1 MKQGFKK
8 ALVMLLS
15 VAMVFTFMAMPVYAD
30 DFTEAEAN
38 EVILDAPE
46 AEAAPAAEEAE
57 QIAEPETEVQEEV
70 LTEEEEPA
78 PEAIQ
83 EEATEEAVE
92 PEVQEEVLVE
102 EPAPEVVQEEAADA
116 VIETAEAEEEPVAE
130 ATELADGTYKATGL
144 STAVLSMY
152 HFDADAARVVI
163 KGDNAWLITSIDGAA
178 EANTLK
184 RFDGMAYGKQSEI
197 LDASDET
204 NHTLVSGTPVA
215 NVIETY
221 GDDGETVVGR
231 TFVLPVPKSVFES
244 NADIYYMLKYK
255 SGYSDSHDGDWYK
268 ASGGDYYLTGYSLE
282 FESSST
288 ELPGE
293 DPTPELVEEK
303 ELEMWNEQGMFKA
316 VSASLETYSDG
327 SRVLVFALSGTGYI
341 ALYKG
346 TYPEAVLD
354 KDAIVAAMEAEE
366 STDKTIYYQ
375 TNDDGKYEFRIPL
388 KENETY
394 IPLIS
399 VSKRGFDNRATQ
411 PIEEKGFYARQAT
424 LVDDETKM
432 NLEDY
437 KETIDFTLSTD
448 LADFKAETTVPVYI
462 TGGPVNNN
470 YGVAPTITM
479 TDGTYDSVTYPSVVD
494 GAVGTATA
502 ALTDGK
508 FAISM
513 ENAPNK
519 HAFKDKTPLTYT
531 FHVAAD
537 APYEEAGS
545 DVERTVTFDQIA
557 KTITVEGTALTP
569 KETIEPAEPAE
580 VTFTLSNK
588 GSLVTGKDGKIV
600 IDRPVTVTDINEDG
614 TLTYDE
620 ALVAAHNA
628 YYEGGAEAGYDAGTG
643 MVKKVWGVSS
653 EYGNYLFFIN
663 SEGIQTGVTSDKV
676 KAGDSLY
683 TSINADDTFWS
694 DWYTKFSESDIE
706 ATSEDDVTVTLTG
719 HLGMAYLEEDKQ
731 FVPLEG
737 IQVGVWKDGNFEAI
751 DGAVTDKDGKA
762 TFRMAAGEYLL
773 TAQGSVEGVVTDYT
787 LQCDETQYATTGY
800 VKYGDEYDSGFA
812 VGYTEKDYGNG
823 PYPID
828 EVKWV
833 DWMDWYAE
841 GEDFEGYLLYS
852 NQFIA
857 PCPIMAPYANV
868 TVKQGGE
875 PAYPAGEYI
884 VGVNSIKLADG
895 ADYGMFIPNYNGI
908 KGKALIT
915 IAADGSATI
924 NYYNT
929 RNTYPKIFLAELDSS
944 ALGKVATDE
953 QLADPRCIT
962 AEVYAGDSSYR
973 EFTYSFDISDLGKTV
988 PYVTLNKSN
997 TFNKTQTAFVF
1008 DETMMSKAAFEVV
1021 GLIDALPAAA
1031 DVTVRDKDAIEAARA
1046 AYEDLTETQKA
1057 EVTNLDKLIAAEEAY
1072 AALPEKDEATIAVE
1086 TAMGTLIQQYYDVND
1101 TTAAAVAKTRADY
1114 EALTL
1119 QQKAYI
1125 EDSALFKLHRAEAC
1139 VAFANDG
1146 IAEGAIYDMAV
1157 DTSDNSPFV
1166 AATISPRSNAAYV
1179 YLYSVAEEYSGAAL
1193 VSGTVS
1199 KSTHTVVGNGSVLK
1213 GLWMVQTSE
1222 GQGRTFV
1229 MKLTGANGDSDNYTV
1244 KVPSVYGTMAEG
1256 TYEVTAVQTPSS
1268 KMRKFERSTITSDGS
1283 EMTVEFV
1290 MPNTSYGKIY
1300 LGTVEAAENATE
1312 GFIEPTGTEATS
1324 GTTGE
1329 GNVYKIP
1336 LESMYQ
1342 PIIISYNLSS
1352 KNTWTQETVEFVV
1365 DEQSQAV
1372 IDAIA
1377 ALNLNTY
1384 FNVTADQRE
1393 QVAAANELY
1402 QALNDNQKAV
1412 VENSNYGTLKRVVA
1426 MFQIA
1431 DIVAAEIEKLP
1442 AAEDLTEADIAA
1454 VKEVKADFDNM
1465 GKSDIIMAVITQGL
1479 QNSQIEK
1486 LIDKDLRDKL
1496 TADLAKVEELEAA
1509 AVEAMIDALPAP
1521 ENITEN
1527 DYDAVY
1533 AARHAYDALTDAQ
1546 KAMVEN
1552 LDKLEACE
1560 KVTPA
1565 EPVDVTFT
1573 LNNRGVLAADKNGT
1587 AVVEK
1592 SVTVT
1597 DLDKDG
1603 HLTVDEALVAAHD
1616 AYYEGGTSGY
1626 ATGDPYG
1633 YGTTVTRLW
1642 GVDTTNTLFYVNGEG
1657 IPTGVTAD
1665 EIAAGDSIF
1674 ASVNA
1679 DDAYYADWFTK
1690 FDVTNGGEVNA
1701 EDDVTLTLTGHL
1713 GMAYTAEDKEF
1724 KPLEGIQIGIWNN
1737 GEFEPIEG
1745 AVTDADGKA
1754 TFRIGKAGN
1763 IIITAKGT
1771 VEDEVDDWSTGEA
1784 QKVTA
1789 DCPTMA
1795 PYCTFTVTKTT
1806 EQKADQNL
1814 TASVAAA
1821 KGIVSVG
1828 KTTTINVEGVMED
1841 AELTFTPAKEGIITV
1856 DKNGKVTA
1864 KKVGSVQVVV
1874 SAAETD
1880 NYKAASTTVKVYV
1893 VPGATTS
1900 VTASNLATGMKVN
1913 WKKVTGAT
1921 GYKLY
1926 RNGTLIATIKSG
1938 DTVTY
1943 TDKEANTNGT
1953 KYTFKVVATASTGT
1967 SKLSKSLVTYRVSR
1981 PAISALTNSS
1991 AKTMKVTWG
2000 KNSKATGYEIM
2011 YSTSKSFASGNKT
2024 ITVGSASTVSRGI
2037 GGLTKGKTYYVKI
2050 RTYKTVSG
2058 KKYYSAW
2065 SVVKNV
2071 KITK

>member
-1 MKQGFKK
+1 MKQGLKK

-57 QIAEPETEVQEEV
+57 QIAEPEAEVQEE
-70 LTEEEEPA
+70 LPA
-78 PEAIQ
+78 E
-83 EEATEEAVE
+83 
-92 PEVQEEVLVE
+92 E
-102 EPAPEVVQEEAADA
+102 EPAPEVVQEEAPE
-116 VIETAEAEEEPVAE
+116 VTAEIPKPEVQEEAPEVAAVTAEPVRGDGDEPA
-130 ATELADGTYKATGL
+130 ADPVELADGTYTIPGL
-144 STAVLSMY
+144 KTALVSMY
-152 HFDADAARVVI
+152 HFDSESARVVI
-163 KGDNAWLITSIDGAA
+163 KGDNAWLITSIDGAT
-178 EANTLK
+178 EASTLD
-184 RFDGMAYGKQSEI
+184 RFNGMAYGKQSEI

-204 NHTLVSGTPVA
+204 NHTLVEGTPIA
-215 NVIETY
+215 NVIEIY
-221 GDDGETVVGR
+221 GDDDETVIGR

-244 NADIYYMLKYK
+244 NGDIYYMIKYRD
-255 SGYSDSHDGDWYK
+255 GYSSSTATHDGDWYK
-268 ASGGDYYLTGYSLE
+268 AKGGDYYLTGYTLE
-282 FESSST
+282 WESDST
-288 ELPGE
+288 ALPGE
-293 DPTPELVEEK
+293 EQGPELIENRT
-303 ELEMWNEQGMFKA
+303 LEMWNEQAMFKA
-316 VSASLETYSDG
+316 VSASLEIYSDG
-327 SRVLVFALSGTGYI
+327 SRTLVFALSGTGYI

-354 KDAIVAAMEAEE
+354 KDAIVAAMEANE
-366 STDKTIYYQ
+366 STDKTIIYQ
-375 TNDDGKYEFRIPL
+375 TNDEGKYEFRIPL
-388 KENETY
+388 DEGQTY

-424 LVDDETKM
+424 LVDEETKM

-437 KETIDFTLSTD
+437 KENVEFTLSTE
-448 LADFKAETTVPVYI
+448 LADFKANTTVPVYI

-479 TDGTYDSVTYPSVVD
+479 LDSTYDSVVYPSVVD
-494 GAVGTATA
+494 GTVSTKTTA
-502 ALTDGK
+502 LEDGK
-508 FAISM
+508 FAISI

-519 HAFKDKTPLTYT
+519 HAFKDKTPLTFT
-531 FHVAAD
+531 FHVAES
-537 APYEEAGS
+537 APYEEAGT
-545 DVERTVTFDQIA
+545 DVERTVTFDQLA

-569 KETIEPAEPAE
+569 KEIIEPAEPAN

-588 GSLVTGKDGKIV
+588 GSFVTGKDGVAV
-600 IDRPVTVTDINEDG
+600 IDRPVTVTDIDEDG
-614 TLTYDE
+614 SLTYDE

-628 YYEGGAEAGYDAGTG
+628 YYEGGAEAGYDPSTG
-643 MVKKVWGVSS
+643 MVKKLWGISS
-653 EYGNYLFFIN
+653 TNNLFYIN
-663 SEGIQTGVTSDKV
+663 DKGIPSGVTTDTV
-676 KAGDSLY
+676 KEGDVLY
-683 TSINADDTFWS
+683 VSINADAS
-694 DWYTKFSESDIE
+694 YYADWYTKFSESDLE
-706 ATSEDDVTVTLTG
+706 TTSEDDVTVTLTG
-719 HLGMAYLEEDKQ
+719 HMGMDLSTDVQ

-737 IQVGVWKDGNFEAI
+737 IQIGVWKDGSFEAI
-751 DGAVTDKDGKA
+751 EGAVTDKDGKA
-762 TFRMAAGEYLL
+762 TFKLDAGKYIL
-773 TAQGSVEGVVTDYT
+773 TAKGTVEGTVTDWNLMNYKT
-787 LQCDETQYATTGY
+787 MDGTVDGTAF
-800 VKYGDEYDSGFA
+800 VKYDFDTYETYVAYTDEDH
-812 VGYTEKDYGNG
+812 GNG
-823 PYPID
+823 PYPAD
-828 EVKWV
+828 EVKFISMY
-833 DWMDWYAE
+833 DEE
-841 GEDFEGYLLYS
+841 GDETEWESLHYLKS
-852 NQFIA
+852 NQLISD
-857 PCPIMAPYANV
+857 CPIMAPYANL

-1031 DVTVRDKDAIEAARA
+1031 NVTVRDKDAIEAARA
-1046 AYEDLTETQKA
+1046 AYEALTETQKT
-1057 EVTNLDKLIAAEEAY
+1057 EVTNLDKLVAAEEAY

-1283 EMTVEFV
+1283 AMTVEFV
-1290 MPNTSYGKIY
+1290 MPNTSYGKIF
-1300 LGTVEAAENATE
+1300 LGTAEAAAAAAE
-1312 GFIEPTGTEATS
+1312 GFIEPTGTAATS

-1329 GNVYKIP
+1329 GNVYQIP

-1342 PIIISYNLSS
+1342 PIIISYCLTS
-1352 KNTWTQETVEFVV
+1352 KETWTQETVEFVV

-1496 TADLAKVEELEAA
+1496 TADVVKAEELE
-1509 AVEAMIDALPAP
+1509 VEAMIDALPAP

-1546 KAMVEN
+1546 KAKISN

-1560 KVTPA
+1560 NVSPA
-1565 EPVDVTFT
+1565 EPVDVTIT
-1573 LNNRGVLAADKNGT
+1573 LNNKGVIAMGKDGE
-1587 AVVEK
+1587 AVLDRT
-1592 SVTVT
+1592 VTVI
-1597 DLDKDG
+1597 DLDKDR

-1616 AYYEGGTSGY
+1616 AYYEGGAAKGY

-1633 YGTTVTRLW
+1633 YGTTVTKLW
-1642 GVDTTNTLFYVNGEG
+1642 GADTTNTLFYVNGEG

-1679 DDAYYADWFTK
+1679 DDANYADWYTK
-1690 FDVTNGGEVNA
+1690 FDKTNGGEVNA

-1745 AVTDADGKA
+1745 AVTGADGKA
-1754 TFRIGKAGN
+1754 TFHIGKAGN
-1763 IIITAKGT
+1763 IIVTAKGT
-1771 VEDEVDDWSTGEA
+1771 VPGTSWDGKEI
-1784 QKVTA
+1784 

-1921 GYKLY
+1921 GYKVY

-2000 KNSKATGYEIM
+2000 KNAKATGYEIM
-2011 YSTSKSFASGNKT
+2011 YSTSSSFASGNKT

-2037 GGLTKGKTYYVKI
+2037 GSLTKGKTYYVKI

>member
-38 EVILDAPE
+38 EVVLDAPE

-57 QIAEPETEVQEEV
+57 EIAEPEAEVQEE
-70 LTEEEEPA
+70 LPAEEEPA
-78 PEAIQ
+78 PEVAQ
-83 EEATEEAVE
+83 EEAPEVTAEIPE
-92 PEVQEEVLVE
+92 PEVQEE
-102 EPAPEVVQEEAADA
+102 APEVAAVTAEPVRGDGDEPAAD
-116 VIETAEAEEEPVAE
+116 PV
-130 ATELADGTYKATGL
+130 ELADGTYTIPGL
-144 STAVLSMY
+144 KTAVVSMY
-152 HFDADAARVVI
+152 HFDSESARVVI
-163 KGDNAWLITSIDGAA
+163 KGDNAWLITSIDGAT
-178 EANTLK
+178 EASTLD
-184 RFDGMAYGKQSEI
+184 RFNGMAYGKQSEI

-204 NHTLVSGTPVA
+204 NHTLVEGTPIA
-215 NVIETY
+215 NVIEIY
-221 GDDGETVVGR
+221 GDDDETVIGR

-244 NADIYYMLKYK
+244 NGDIYYMIKYRD
-255 SGYSDSHDGDWYK
+255 GYSSSTATHDGDWYK
-268 ASGGDYYLTGYSLE
+268 AKGGDYYLTGYTLE
-282 FESSST
+282 WESDST
-288 ELPGE
+288 ALPGE
-293 DPTPELVEEK
+293 EPAAEPIELAIT
-303 ELEMWNEQGMFKA
+303 NNTGMFKA
-316 VSASLETYSDG
+316 VTATAVGNDDG
-327 SRVLVFALSGTGYI
+327 SAVLTFALSSDGYKWI
-341 ALYKG
+341 YKG
-346 TYPEAVLD
+346 TYEDALAAKDDIATGINAGEASGNLIKGYLNDEGKWEFQMNIAASEIGKTVPVVSISESKYNNFVAGTAPIEKSYYPRQFLLD
-354 KDAIVAAMEAEE
+354 LDEGTLVTGDYDM
-366 STDKTIYYQ
+366 
-375 TNDDGKYEFRIPL
+375 NYEF
-388 KENETY
+388 
-394 IPLIS
+394 
-399 VSKRGFDNRATQ
+399 
-411 PIEEKGFYARQAT
+411 T
-424 LVDDETKM
+424 LTTALD
-432 NLEDY
+432 
-437 KETIDFTLSTD
+437 
-448 LADFKAETTVPVYI
+448 DFKAASPVSVHI
-462 TGGPVNNN
+462 VGGPNSNN
-470 YGVAPTITM
+470 YKVEPTLVM
-479 TDGTYDSVTYPSVVD
+479 NDGTYDKVTFPSAED
-494 GAVGTATA
+494 PKEAE
-502 ALTDGK
+502 LNDGK
-508 FAISM
+508 FVISM
-513 ENAPNK
+513 VNKQGNA
-519 HAFKDKTPLTYT
+519 AFKDKTPLTFT
-531 FHVAAD
+531 FHVAND
-537 APYEEAGS
+537 ALYEEAGT
-545 DVERTVTFDQIA
+545 DVERTVTFDQLA

-569 KETIEPAEPAE
+569 KEIIEPAEPAN

-588 GSLVTGKDGKIV
+588 GSFVTGKDGVAV
-600 IDRPVTVTDINEDG
+600 IDRPVTVTDIDEDG
-614 TLTYDE
+614 SLTYDE

-628 YYEGGAEAGYDAGTG
+628 YYEGGAEAGYDPSTG
-643 MVKKVWGVSS
+643 MVKKLWGISS
-653 EYGNYLFFIN
+653 TNNLFYIN
-663 SEGIQTGVTSDKV
+663 DKGIPSGVTTDTV
-676 KAGDSLY
+676 KEGDVLY
-683 TSINADDTFWS
+683 VSINADAS
-694 DWYTKFSESDIE
+694 YYADWYTKFSESDLE
-706 ATSEDDVTVTLTG
+706 TTSEDDVTVTLTG
-719 HLGMAYLEEDKQ
+719 HMGMDLSTDVQ

-737 IQVGVWKDGNFEAI
+737 IQIGVWKDGSFEAI
-751 DGAVTDKDGKA
+751 EGAVTDKDGKA
-762 TFRMAAGEYLL
+762 TFKLDAGKYIL
-773 TAQGSVEGVVTDYT
+773 TAKGTVEGTVTDWNLMNYKT
-787 LQCDETQYATTGY
+787 MDGTVDGTAF
-800 VKYGDEYDSGFA
+800 VKYDFDTYETYVAYTDEDH
-812 VGYTEKDYGNG
+812 GNG
-823 PYPID
+823 PYPAD
-828 EVKWV
+828 EVKFISMY
-833 DWMDWYAE
+833 DEE
-841 GEDFEGYLLYS
+841 GDETEWESLHYLKS
-852 NQFIA
+852 NQLISD
-857 PCPIMAPYANV
+857 CPIMAPYANL

-1057 EVTNLDKLIAAEEAY
+1057 EVTNLDKLVAAEEAY

-1496 TADLAKVEELEAA
+1496 NADVVKAEELE
-1509 AVEAMIDALPAP
+1509 VEAMIDALPAP

-1546 KAMVEN
+1546 KAKISN

-1560 KVTPA
+1560 NVSPA
-1565 EPVDVTFT
+1565 EPVDVTIT
-1573 LNNRGVLAADKNGT
+1573 LNNKGVIAMGKDGE
-1587 AVVEK
+1587 AVLDRT
-1592 SVTVT
+1592 VTVI
-1597 DLDKDG
+1597 DLDKDR

-1616 AYYEGGTSGY
+1616 AYYEGGAAAGY

-1633 YGTTVTRLW
+1633 YGTTVTKLW
-1642 GVDTTNTLFYVNGEG
+1642 GADTTNTLFYVNGEG

-1679 DDAYYADWFTK
+1679 DDANYADWYTK
-1690 FDVTNGGEVNA
+1690 FDKTNGGEVNA

-1745 AVTDADGKA
+1745 AVTGADGKA
-1754 TFRIGKAGN
+1754 TFHIGKAGKM
-1763 IIITAKGT
+1763 IVTAKGT
-1771 VEDEVDDWSTGEA
+1771 VPGTSWDGKEI
-1784 QKVTA
+1784 

-1921 GYKLY
+1921 GYKVY

-2024 ITVGSASTVSRGI
+2024 VTVGSASTVSRGI
-2037 GGLTKGKTYYVKI
+2037 GGLTKGKTYYVKM

-2065 SVVKNV
+2065 SVVKTV

>member
-1 MKQGFKK
+1 MKQGLKK
-8 ALVMLLS
+8 ALVMLLT
-15 VAMVFTFMAMPVYAD
+15 VAMVFTYMAMPVYAD
-30 DFTEAEAN
+30 DFTVPETD
-38 EVILDAPE
+38 EVIADA
-46 AEAAPAAEEAE
+46 AETEAPASEESE
-57 QIAEPETEVQEEV
+57 EIAEPEVEVQEEV

-569 KETIEPAEPAE
+569 KEIIEPAEPAN

-588 GSLVTGKDGKIV
+588 GSFVTGKDGVTV
-600 IDRPVTVTDINEDG
+600 IDRPVTVTDLDEDG
-614 TLTYDE
+614 HLTYDE

-628 YYEGGAEAGYDAGTG
+628 YYEGGAEAGYSVGASFTNLI
-643 MVKKVWGVSS
+643 WGVSS
-653 EYGNYLFFIN
+653 TNNLFYIN
-663 SEGIQTGVTSDKV
+663 GEGIPTGVTADTV
-676 KAGDSLY
+676 KEGDALY
-683 TSINADDTFWS
+683 VSINADAS
-694 DWYTKFSESDIE
+694 YYADWYTKFSESDIE

-719 HLGMAYLEEDKQ
+719 HLGMAYTDEEKE
-731 FVPLEG
+731 FKPLEG
-737 IQVGVWKDGNFEAI
+737 VQIGVWKDGAFEAI

-762 TFRMAAGEYLL
+762 TFKLDAGEYIL
-773 TAQGSVEGVVTDYT
+773 TASGTVEGTVTDWNLIDLSSGQGWPRGTMSEDMSEWNVAYT
-787 LQCDETQYATTGY
+787 DEDHG
-800 VKYGDEYDSGFA
+800 E
-812 VGYTEKDYGNG
+812 G
-823 PYPID
+823 PYPAD
-828 EVKWV
+828 EVKYI
-833 DWMDWYAE
+833 DFFEEADEDSENDYAWQ
-841 GEDFEGYLLYS
+841 DLHYLKS
-852 NQFIA
+852 NQLIA
-857 PCPIMAPYANV
+857 DCPIMAPYANL

-1008 DETMMSKAAFEVV
+1008 DETMMSKASFEVV

-1046 AYEDLTETQKA
+1046 AYEALTETQKA
-1057 EVTNLDKLIAAEEAY
+1057 EVTNLDKLVAAEEAY

-1114 EALTL
+1114 EALTV

-1199 KSTHTVVGNGSVLK
+1199 KSSHSVVGNGAVLK

-1268 KMRKFERSTITSDGS
+1268 KMRKFERSTITSDGTA
-1283 EMTVEFV
+1283 MTVEFV

-1300 LGTVEAAENATE
+1300 LGTAEAAKVATE

-1342 PIIISYNLSS
+1342 PIIISYNLTS
-1352 KNTWTQETVEFVV
+1352 KDTWTQETVEFVV
-1365 DEQSQAV
+1365 DEQTQAV

-1442 AAEDLTEADIAA
+1442 AAEDLTEADIVA

-1616 AYYEGGTSGY
+1616 AYYEGGAAAGY

-1633 YGTTVTRLW
+1633 YGTTVTKLW
-1642 GVDTTNTLFYVNGEG
+1642 GADTTNTLFYVNGEG

-1690 FDVTNGGEVNA
+1690 FDVTNGGAVNA
-1701 EDDVTLTLTGHL
+1701 EDDVTLTLTG
-1713 GMAYTAEDKEF
+1713 
-1724 KPLEGIQIGIWNN
+1724 PLEWLTQMKKRNSSLW
-1737 GEFEPIEG
+1737 
-1745 AVTDADGKA
+1745 KA
-1754 TFRIGKAGN
+1754 SR
-1763 IIITAKGT
+1763 
-1771 VEDEVDDWSTGEA
+1771 
-1784 QKVTA
+1784 
-1789 DCPTMA
+1789 
-1795 PYCTFTVTKTT
+1795 
-1806 EQKADQNL
+1806 
-1814 TASVAAA
+1814 SVF
-1821 KGIVSVG
+1821 G
-1828 KTTTINVEGVMED
+1828 
-1841 AELTFTPAKEGIITV
+1841 
-1856 DKNGKVTA
+1856 
-1864 KKVGSVQVVV
+1864 
-1874 SAAETD
+1874 
-1880 NYKAASTTVKVYV
+1880 TTVNLSLSKEQS
-1893 VPGATTS
+1893 PMQTERQPSTS
-1900 VTASNLATGMKVN
+1900 VRQVM
-1913 WKKVTGAT
+1913 
-1921 GYKLY
+1921 
-1926 RNGTLIATIKSG
+1926 
-1938 DTVTY
+1938 
-1943 TDKEANTNGT
+1943 
-1953 KYTFKVVATASTGT
+1953 
-1967 SKLSKSLVTYRVSR
+1967 
-1981 PAISALTNSS
+1981 
-1991 AKTMKVTWG
+1991 
-2000 KNSKATGYEIM
+2000 
-2011 YSTSKSFASGNKT
+2011 
-2024 ITVGSASTVSRGI
+2024 
-2037 GGLTKGKTYYVKI
+2037 
-2050 RTYKTVSG
+2050 
-2058 KKYYSAW
+2058 
-2065 SVVKNV
+2065 
-2071 KITK
+2071 